1 MPHII
6 ANPFT
11 LTEFLLDS
19 LPPEERAGVLVHPK
33 RIKGVAYS
41 LLKALDAWCPFRLP
55 GFRPF
60 PAAYLQAL
68 QAIPAQA
75 PVLIFGIENIKDLR
89 ILRKYL
95 RTRRVALFTWNPV
108 IDYQQNHHVRQ
119 LHMQQLKGLGGH
131 PAPYTGRFYSQ
142 VAPGIS

>member
-41 LLKALDAWCPFRLP
+41 LLKALDAWRGFGLFLPRICRRCKPFR
-55 GFRPF
+55 
-60 PAAYLQAL
+60 
-68 QAIPAQA
+68 
-75 PVLIFGIENIKDLR
+75 
-89 ILRKYL
+89 RK
-95 RTRRVALFTWNPV
+95 RRC
-108 IDYQQNHHVRQ
+108 
-119 LHMQQLKGLGGH
+119 
-131 PAPYTGRFYSQ
+131 
-142 VAPGIS
+142 